1 MGLGNLGDLGNLDV
15 GRLQQFLPNINFPA
29 GKEEV
34 ASDAESNGAPQE
46 VVDKIRNSGTDT
58 FNSADEVLQT
68 VQGNR

>member
-46 VVDKIRNSGTDT
+46 VIDKIRNSGTDT